1 MFVLVALLPRTRL
14 TLASIAALAVGLI
27 GVSAATPAESP
38 AVLCTLKPGQAT
50 LPPGRLHGL
59 ALHLQQYPDVAL
71 ATSQQRRA
79 ANRLLRRVRRA
90 AGRWSDV
97 TAAAASGFDTHLATR
112 APGDDAVGYLHAE
125 HRRNSADKRIL
136 DPRRPESLIYATEPG
151 RRPRLVG
158 VMFSVPRRVLGPTP
172 GGALTRWHS
181 HIVCM
186 RGNKRGLTPRP
197 DGSCPSGAS
206 KSQGSEMLHI
216 WFTHDLR
223 SAFAVHAPLPELC
236 RDGLLT
242 KKACRAGLHVRG
254 M

>member
-1 MFVLVALLPRTRL
+1 MCVLVALLPRIRL

-38 AVLCTLKPGQAT
+38 AVLCALKPGQAT
-50 LPPGRLHGL
+50 LPPEGCRDLPSTSSTIPMSGSPRRSSG
-59 ALHLQQYPDVAL
+59 APQTGSCAASAGPPVVG
-71 ATSQQRRA
+71 ATSRQLQR
-79 ANRLLRRVRRA
+79 
-90 AGRWSDV
+90 AGSTLISRHAHRETTPS
-97 TAAAASGFDTHLATR
+97 ATST
-112 APGDDAVGYLHAE
+112 P
-125 HRRNSADKRIL
+125 NIADKRIL
-136 DPRRPESLIYATEPG
+136 DPRRPASLIDETEPG

-181 HIVCM
+181 HIVCV
-186 RGNKRGLTPRP
+186 RGTKRGRTSRP

-206 KSQGSEMLHI
+206 KSRGSEMLYI

-223 SAFAVHAPLPELC
+223 SVFAVHAPVPELC

-242 KKACRAGLHVRG
+242 KKACRAGLYVRG